1 MDFIEPLAMETWIG
15 SVLAGTPE
23 ILLGLAVLVIFGLA
37 GFFKMNML
45 ATFFLMVVF
54 LLMFSSFISS
64 PIILLV
70 FIIGGLLLGL
80 SLAKIFE

>member
-23 ILLGLAVLVIFGLA
+23 ILLGLSVLVIFGLA